1 MTTDVVRL
9 QVDTTLVD
17 AGQVMRD
24 KDIGDVVVV
33 EDERLVG
40 VVTDRDI
47 VVRAIAEGL
56 TPDTT
61 TLGAIVSRD
70 LVTVRPDDTILDVAR
85 LMRDRAVR
93 RVLVRDEQGLAGIVS
108 IGDLA
113 VDLDPESVLGRRF
126 AEGYVELRDRASGE
140 RRDVPVDE
148 LAGVVNGSGG

>member
-1 MTTDVVRL
+1 MPAQLVQDVMTTDVVRL

-17 AGQVMRD
+17 AGGVMRD
-24 KDIGDVVVV
+24 QDIGDVVVV
-33 EDERLVG
+33 EDQRLVG

-56 TPDTT
+56 SPDTT
-61 TLGAIVSRD
+61 TLGAIVSKD

-113 VDLDPESVLGRRF
+113 VDLDPESVLG
-126 AEGYVELRDRASGE
+126 GISGAA
-140 RRDVPVDE
+140 P
-148 LAGVVNGSGG
+148 NS

>member
-1 MTTDVVRL
+1 MPAQTVRDVMTTDVVRL

-17 AGQVMRD
+17 AGRVMRD

-33 EDERLVG
+33 EDERLIG

-47 VVRAIAEGL
+47 VVRAVAEGL
-56 TPDTT
+56 GPDTT
-61 TLGAIVSRD
+61 TVGAIVSKD

-93 RVLVRDEQGLAGIVS
+93 RVLVRDEQGLPGIVS

-113 VDLDPESVLGRRF
+113 GRLDPEAGLRGLRGGPPYNRPAGGRPPPPPPRH
-126 AEGYVELRDRASGE
+126 
-140 RRDVPVDE
+140 
-148 LAGVVNGSGG
+148 